1 MQKPPFP
8 GQELRYNITVANEK
22 KTMLLV
28 LPEIIAILSFTNN
41 IVYNIGDSMY
51 QKEAGVVAEV

>member
-8 GQELRYNITVANEK
+8 GQASLQYYGSNEV
-22 KTMLLV
+22 KTMVFVLL
-28 LPEIIAILSFTNN
+28 EIIAILSFTNN
-41 IVYNIGDSMY
+41 IVYNIGDFLY